1 MYSVE
6 QNEDAAA
13 KWAVSLV
20 LQELGKAELT
30 DVVVLN
36 SSQIETEVCYEYE
49 LLFVF
54 FEDWNHCFWIDT
66 CHYVQR
72 NGLKWDIWKNCQ

>member
-36 SSQIETEVCYEYE
+36 SSQIET
-49 LLFVF
+49 
-54 FEDWNHCFWIDT
+54 
-66 CHYVQR
+66 
-72 NGLKWDIWKNCQ
+72 